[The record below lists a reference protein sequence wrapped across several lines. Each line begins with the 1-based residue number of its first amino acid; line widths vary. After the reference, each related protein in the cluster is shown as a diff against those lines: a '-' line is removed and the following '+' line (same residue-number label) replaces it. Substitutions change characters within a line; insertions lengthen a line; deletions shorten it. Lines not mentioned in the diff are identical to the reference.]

1 MTTTDLTFL
10 FLFLPLSLTLCL
22 LGGAVRKY
30 ILLMVSLLFY
40 ACGSPDHFLLLL
52 FSLAITVLIG
62 WLINLY
68 REQKGL
74 LMGFLIIGIAY
85 NVGILFYYKY
95 FDFIAVNI
103 NKLFS
108 TDFTTRNLALPL
120 GLSFFT
126 FKAISYLV
134 DTYKQE
140 VKNSPVNVALYLSF
154 FAQVQSGP
162 LCRYNDMY
170 SGDNTYTFT
179 DFSEGVYRFIIGFNK
194 KILLANILANITEEI
209 FMMNPNDMS
218 MSIAWLG
225 SICYAMELFF
235 DFAGYS
241 DMAIGISRMFGFHC
255 PENFNYPYLTA
266 SVSEF
271 WRRWHITLGAW
282 FRDYVYIPLGGSRVD
297 SKLRLYV
304 NLLAVWL
311 LTGIWHGASWN
322 FIFWGLIYFVAIAF
336 EKSTGYPDKLKSRL
350 GKMVYRVATFLFINF
365 QWVIFR
371 ANGLHAGISYIRAM
385 ILFKANPLADS
396 RAIFLVK
403 DYMVFI
409 LAAILFCFPI
419 VPFFEK
425 WSEEKKLL
433 QPVLNVVIAVINA
446 ALFLWAVSFVVAG
459 VNNPFAYAN
468 F

>member
-1 MTTTDLTFL
+1 
-10 FLFLPLSLTLCL
+10 
-22 LGGAVRKY
+22 
-30 ILLMVSLLFY
+30 
-40 ACGSPDHFLLLL
+40 
-52 FSLAITVLIG
+52 
-62 WLINLY
+62 
-68 REQKGL
+68 
-74 LMGFLIIGIAY
+74 MGFLIIGIAY

-225 SICYAMELFF
+225 SICYTMELFF

-271 WRRWHITLGAW
+271 WRR
-282 FRDYVYIPLGGSRVD
+282 
-297 SKLRLYV
+297 
-304 NLLAVWL
+304 
-311 LTGIWHGASWN
+311 
-322 FIFWGLIYFVAIAF
+322 
-336 EKSTGYPDKLKSRL
+336 
-350 GKMVYRVATFLFINF
+350 
-365 QWVIFR
+365 
-371 ANGLHAGISYIRAM
+371 
-385 ILFKANPLADS
+385 
-396 RAIFLVK
+396 
-403 DYMVFI
+403 
-409 LAAILFCFPI
+409 
-419 VPFFEK
+419 
-425 WSEEKKLL
+425 
-433 QPVLNVVIAVINA
+433 
-446 ALFLWAVSFVVAG
+446 
-459 VNNPFAYAN
+459 
-468 F
+468 